1 MSTNNICF
9 CEDIYDATLWF
20 VSNVMQHRMW
30 EMMEV
35 LVIKQIQAE
44 VCKSEPAHEKK
55 KKKKKK
61 KTHTKNDVRPAKT
74 QLSLGIHRL
83 ISLHY
88 AHNG

>member
-44 VCKSEPAHEKK
+44 VCKSESAHEKK
-55 KKKKKK
+55 N
-61 KTHTKNDVRPAKT
+61 TKNDMCAQRR
-74 QLSLGIHRL
+74 LS
-83 ISLHY
+83 S
-88 AHNG
+88 AWASTV